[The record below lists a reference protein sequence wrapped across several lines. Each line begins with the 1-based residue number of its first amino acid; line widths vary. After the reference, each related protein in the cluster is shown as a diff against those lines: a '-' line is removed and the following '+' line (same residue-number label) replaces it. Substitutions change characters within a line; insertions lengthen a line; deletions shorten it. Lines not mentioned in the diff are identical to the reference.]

1 MGSIEN
7 MTFYDQNQY
16 EVLDY
21 YEAYPTACDGMSCGA
36 CPLGR
41 RRDELSQGRFAG
53 YFLCDYPDRDP
64 GTVLTFLASKG
75 IVPVQSESDGD
86 LLDANPN
93 DLASIL

>member
-7 MTFYDQNQY
+7 MTFYDQNQHGI
-16 EVLDY
+16 LDY
-21 YEAYPTACDGMSCGA
+21 FDAYSTACYGTPCSS

-41 RRDELSQGRFAG
+41 RRDELSQSRFAG
-53 YFLCDYPDRDP
+53 YLLCDYPDRDP